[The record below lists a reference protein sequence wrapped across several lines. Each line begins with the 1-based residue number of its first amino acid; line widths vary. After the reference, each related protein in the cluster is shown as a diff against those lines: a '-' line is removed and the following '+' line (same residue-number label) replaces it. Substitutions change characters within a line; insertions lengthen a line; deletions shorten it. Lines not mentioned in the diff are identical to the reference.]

1 MPTFIEDRIHF
12 GEINFEHFSI
22 LCFLTPM
29 TKLLKKFFIAR
40 KLFAFLFVF
49 ILLELKVCYRAY
61 DFETNLQNL
70 CPSNLGHLRTL
81 LEIST
86 NVYKLELTAS
96 LSSRQWTQRASIRV

>member
-1 MPTFIEDRIHF
+1 
-12 GEINFEHFSI
+12 
-22 LCFLTPM
+22 M
-29 TKLLKKFFIAR
+29 TKLLKKCFISR

-49 ILLELKVCYRAY
+49 ILLELKVCYRAS
-61 DFETNLQNL
+61 DFETNFTDL
-70 CPSNLGHLRTL
+70 CPSNLGHVRTM